1 MIGTIIGIG
10 VSIIAVNL
18 PFLPLAIYVLYRDK
32 HGFDE

>member
-10 VSIIAVNL
+10 VSVVIANL

-32 HGFDE
+32 YGFIE